1 MVIPVGRRQQA
12 DADVARNGS
21 RPRPRGLRDR
31 MRRPRHLGRWSVV
44 AVGLVI
50 IVGVLIRQLSLPAA
64 PPGPPA
70 PAVSSA
76 SHPIAHGVVAP
87 VSQARVGTLGGGV
100 LLGLSVS
107 IGDVVEAQRELA
119 RVRGPA
125 DTVEILTAP
134 FAGTVTG
141 LLAHTGDTLV
151 PGAGVLL
158 VADLR
163 RLQVESND
171 VDEFLIGRVQPG
183 QSVTLQIEALDRREL
198 SGRVRTVALQPQ
210 STPGG
215 DQHYPV
221 TIDLG
226 GTPPDLR
233 PGMSVR
239 IVLPD

>member
-1 MVIPVGRRQQA
+1 MLL
-12 DADVARNGS
+12 
-21 RPRPRGLRDR
+21 GL
-31 MRRPRHLGRWSVV
+31 LVVV
-44 AVGLVI
+44 AVVA
-50 IVGVLIRQLSLPAA
+50 RQVSTPAS
-64 PPGPPA
+64 PA
-70 PAVSSA
+70 SPVPQPASS
-76 SHPIAHGVVAP
+76 SGRLIAHGVVAP

-107 IGDVVEAQRELA
+107 IGDRVEASSELA
-119 RVRGPA
+119 RVRGAA
-125 DTVEILTAP
+125 DVEVLTAP

-151 PGAGVLL
+151 PGAGVVM

-163 RLQVESND
+163 RLQVETND

-198 SGRVRTVALQPQ
+198 TGRVRTVALQPQ
-210 STPGG
+210 ATPGG

-221 TIDLG
+221 TIDPG
-226 GTPPDLR
+226 GIPPDLR

-239 IVLPD
+239 VIFPD

>member
-1 MVIPVGRRQQA
+1 M
-12 DADVARNGS
+12 
-21 RPRPRGLRDR
+21 
-31 MRRPRHLGRWSVV
+31 
-44 AVGLVI
+44 
-50 IVGVLIRQLSLPAA
+50 
-64 PPGPPA
+64 
-70 PAVSSA
+70 
-76 SHPIAHGVVAP
+76 VAP

-107 IGDVVEAQRELA
+107 IGDRVEASSELA
-119 RVRGPA
+119 RVRGA
-125 DTVEILTAP
+125 AEVEVLTAP

-151 PGAGVLL
+151 PGAGVVM

-163 RLQVESND
+163 RLQVETND

-198 SGRVRTVALQPQ
+198 TGRVRTVALQPQ
-210 STPGG
+210 ATSGG

-221 TIDLG
+221 TIDPG
-226 GTPPDLR
+226 GIPPDLR

-239 IVLPD
+239 VIFAD

>member
-1 MVIPVGRRQQA
+1 MLL
-12 DADVARNGS
+12 
-21 RPRPRGLRDR
+21 GL
-31 MRRPRHLGRWSVV
+31 LVVV
-44 AVGLVI
+44 AVVA
-50 IVGVLIRQLSLPAA
+50 RQVSTAASPAS
-64 PPGPPA
+64 PA
-70 PAVSSA
+70 PQAASS
-76 SHPIAHGVVAP
+76 SGRLIAHGVVAP

-107 IGDVVEAQRELA
+107 IGDRVEASSELA
-119 RVRGPA
+119 RVRGA
-125 DTVEILTAP
+125 AEVEVLTAP

-151 PGAGVLL
+151 PGAGVVM

-163 RLQVESND
+163 RLQVETND

-198 SGRVRTVALQPQ
+198 TGRVRTVALQPQ
-210 STPGG
+210 ATPGG

-221 TIDLG
+221 TIDPG
-226 GTPPDLR
+226 GIPPDLR

-239 IVLPD
+239 VIFPD

>member
-1 MVIPVGRRQQA
+1 MLL
-12 DADVARNGS
+12 
-21 RPRPRGLRDR
+21 GL
-31 MRRPRHLGRWSVV
+31 LVVV
-44 AVGLVI
+44 AVVA
-50 IVGVLIRQLSLPAA
+50 RQVSTAASPAS
-64 PPGPPA
+64 PA
-70 PAVSSA
+70 PQAASS
-76 SHPIAHGVVAP
+76 SGRLIAHGVVAP

-107 IGDVVEAQRELA
+107 IGDRVEASSELA
-119 RVRGPA
+119 RVRGA
-125 DTVEILTAP
+125 AEVEVLTAP

-151 PGAGVLL
+151 PGAGVVM

-163 RLQVESND
+163 RLQVETND

-198 SGRVRTVALQPQ
+198 TGRVRTVALQPQ
-210 STPGG
+210 ATSGG

-221 TIDLG
+221 TIDPG
-226 GTPPDLR
+226 GIPPDLR

-239 IVLPD
+239 VIFPD

>member
-1 MVIPVGRRQQA
+1 MLL
-12 DADVARNGS
+12 
-21 RPRPRGLRDR
+21 GL
-31 MRRPRHLGRWSVV
+31 LVVV
-44 AVGLVI
+44 AVVA
-50 IVGVLIRQLSLPAA
+50 RQVSTPAS
-64 PPGPPA
+64 PA
-70 PAVSSA
+70 SPVPQPASS
-76 SHPIAHGVVAP
+76 SGRLIAHGVVAP

-107 IGDVVEAQRELA
+107 IGDRVEASSELA
-119 RVRGPA
+119 RVRGAA
-125 DTVEILTAP
+125 DVEVLTAP

-151 PGAGVLL
+151 PGAGVVM

-163 RLQVESND
+163 RLQVETND

-198 SGRVRTVALQPQ
+198 TGRVRTVALQPQ
-210 STPGG
+210 ATPGG

-221 TIDLG
+221 TIDPG
-226 GTPPDLR
+226 GIPPDLR

-239 IVLPD
+239 VIFAD

>member
-1 MVIPVGRRQQA
+1 MLL
-12 DADVARNGS
+12 
-21 RPRPRGLRDR
+21 GL
-31 MRRPRHLGRWSVV
+31 LVVV
-44 AVGLVI
+44 AVVA
-50 IVGVLIRQLSLPAA
+50 RQVSTAASPAS
-64 PPGPPA
+64 PA
-70 PAVSSA
+70 PQAASS
-76 SHPIAHGVVAP
+76 SGRLIAHGVVAP

-107 IGDVVEAQRELA
+107 IGDRVEASSELA
-119 RVRGPA
+119 RVRGAA
-125 DTVEILTAP
+125 DVEVLTAP

-151 PGAGVLL
+151 PGAGVVM

-163 RLQVESND
+163 RLQVETND

-198 SGRVRTVALQPQ
+198 TGRVRTVALQPQ
-210 STPGG
+210 ATSGG

-221 TIDLG
+221 TIDPG
-226 GTPPDLR
+226 GIPPDLR

-239 IVLPD
+239 VIFPD

>member
-1 MVIPVGRRQQA
+1 MLL
-12 DADVARNGS
+12 
-21 RPRPRGLRDR
+21 GL
-31 MRRPRHLGRWSVV
+31 LVVV
-44 AVGLVI
+44 AVVA
-50 IVGVLIRQLSLPAA
+50 RQVSTAASPAS
-64 PPGPPA
+64 PA
-70 PAVSSA
+70 PQAASS
-76 SHPIAHGVVAP
+76 SGRLIAHGVVAP

-107 IGDVVEAQRELA
+107 IGDRVEASSELA
-119 RVRGPA
+119 RVRGAA
-125 DTVEILTAP
+125 DVEVLTAP

-151 PGAGVLL
+151 PGAGVVM

-163 RLQVESND
+163 RLQVETND

-198 SGRVRTVALQPQ
+198 TGRVRTVALQPQ
-210 STPGG
+210 ATPGG

-221 TIDLG
+221 TIDPG
-226 GTPPDLR
+226 GIPPDLR

-239 IVLPD
+239 VIFPD

>member
-1 MVIPVGRRQQA
+1 VKVVIPGRQA
-12 DADVARNGS
+12 PASEIARNGA
-21 RPRPRGLRDR
+21 RPRPPGLRHR
-31 MRRPRHLGRWSVV
+31 LHRPRHVARWAVVVGGLAIVAAVIAWQASVAGTPTSPTS
-44 AVGLVI
+44 AVG
-50 IVGVLIRQLSLPAA
+50 
-64 PPGPPA
+64 
-70 PAVSSA
+70 SSSRHA
-76 SHPIAHGVVAP
+76 IAHGVVAP
-87 VSQARVGTLGGGV
+87 VNQARVGTLGGGV

-107 IGDVVEAQRELA
+107 IGDNVEAQREVA

-125 DTVEILTAP
+125 DSVEVLTAP
-134 FAGTVTG
+134 FAGTITG

-163 RLQVESND
+163 RLQVETND
-171 VDEFLIGRVQPG
+171 VDEFLIGHLRTG

-198 SGRVRTVALQPQ
+198 TGKVSSVALQPQ

-239 IVLPD
+239 ITLPD

>member
-1 MVIPVGRRQQA
+1 VLL
-12 DADVARNGS
+12 
-21 RPRPRGLRDR
+21 GL
-31 MRRPRHLGRWSVV
+31 LVVV
-44 AVGLVI
+44 AVVA
-50 IVGVLIRQLSLPAA
+50 RQVSTAASPAS
-64 PPGPPA
+64 PA
-70 PAVSSA
+70 PQPASS
-76 SHPIAHGVVAP
+76 SGRLIAHGVVAP

-107 IGDVVEAQRELA
+107 IGDRVEASSELA
-119 RVRGPA
+119 RVRGA
-125 DTVEILTAP
+125 AEVEVLTAP

-151 PGAGVLL
+151 PGAGVVM

-163 RLQVESND
+163 RLQVETND

-198 SGRVRTVALQPQ
+198 TGRVRTVALQPQ
-210 STPGG
+210 ATSGG

-221 TIDLG
+221 TIDPG
-226 GTPPDLR
+226 GIPPDLR

-239 IVLPD
+239 VIFPD

>member
-1 MVIPVGRRQQA
+1 MLL
-12 DADVARNGS
+12 
-21 RPRPRGLRDR
+21 GL
-31 MRRPRHLGRWSVV
+31 LVVV
-44 AVGLVI
+44 AVVA
-50 IVGVLIRQLSLPAA
+50 RQVSTPAS
-64 PPGPPA
+64 PA
-70 PAVSSA
+70 SPVSQPASS
-76 SHPIAHGVVAP
+76 SGRLIAHGVVAP

-107 IGDVVEAQRELA
+107 IGDRVEASSELA
-119 RVRGPA
+119 RVRGAA
-125 DTVEILTAP
+125 DVEVLTAP

-151 PGAGVLL
+151 PGAGVVM

-163 RLQVESND
+163 RLQVETND

-198 SGRVRTVALQPQ
+198 TGRVRTVALQPQ
-210 STPGG
+210 ATSGG

-221 TIDLG
+221 TIDPG
-226 GTPPDLR
+226 GIPPDLR

-239 IVLPD
+239 VIFPD